1 MRREVTFGDSRLDL
15 MLEGLNGRCY
25 IEAKSVT
32 LVEKQGALFPDAPSV
47 RGAKHL
53 RTLETVLEAGHRAAV
68 IFVVQRPDA
77 TSFATSDPSDP
88 NLAAALRSAMAVGVE
103 AYAYNCEVTER
114 MIRLDQ
120 SLPIRD
126 YAEAVGYA

>member
-1 MRREVTFGDSRLDL
+1 M
-15 MLEGLNGRCY
+15 
-25 IEAKSVT
+25 
-32 LVEKQGALFPDAPSV
+32 ALFPDAPSV

-88 NLAAALRSAMAVGVE
+88 NLAAALRSAVAVGVE

-126 YAEAVGYA
+126 YAEAVGDA